1 MKKTARHL
9 FAVVLVIV
17 SVAAAPGAASEIL
30 PLSQVKPGMKGIG
43 KSVFEGPR
51 IEDFDVEILGVLRN
65 VQPGRSVILARL
77 KGRGLESTGVIQG
90 MSGSPVYIEGKLV
103 GAVALGFPFSKEAIA
118 GITPIEEMLAI
129 DGGPAARKPARGP
142 SIPIRTD
149 LTLEDLAGLYRE
161 AFSPKLSSLA
171 RGETGAPLNLPL
183 IFGGFSS
190 RAFEKARS
198 FFGPLGFEPVL
209 SGGAGQSLQAPPVPA
224 RSFRPGD
231 PVGLQLVGGD
241 LDVTSVGTVTEVE
254 GNRVLAFGHPMYN
267 LGAVDFAMTRVDVL
281 GVMPAL
287 DASFKLAATGP
298 VVGRFRE
305 DRSSGV
311 LGEFGVLPDMIPLN
325 VSLQTGPDVRKD
337 VKIKIADDK
346 ILAAGLVNLAVFSVI
361 TADVRNYG
369 NLSVD
374 FDCDV
379 YLDNGSNVHLEDLF
393 SGNYDNAPI
402 DVSGL
407 LASVVYFLN
416 NNEFKDIG
424 IFRIDLNLRTVE
436 EARACFLERVLLDK
450 YEVTPGERL
459 DIKVFARTLKE
470 ESIVEEVSV
479 LVPPL
484 PAGTEFQLV
493 VGDAVSMQGYE
504 RSQYRVQEFVPR
516 NLSQLIRIL
525 NNLRKNNRIYFKI
538 VAPKPGLFLKGEEM
552 PNLPATLK
560 GMFASPRASA
570 SAPTELTRSTLAEYQ
585 LPLPH
590 VFRGSAVIPLKIRN

>member
-1 MKKTARHL
+1 MKKTVRDL
-9 FAVVLVIV
+9 FVVFLVLV
-17 SVAAAPGAASEIL
+17 VAAAARGAGSEIL
-30 PLSQVKPGMKGIG
+30 PLSQVKAGMKGIG
-43 KSVFEGPR
+43 KSVFEGTR
-51 IEDFDVEILGVLRN
+51 IEEFEAEILGVLRN

-129 DGGPAARKPARGP
+129 DRDPATRKPARGP

-149 LTLEDLAGLYRE
+149 LTLEDFAELYRE
-161 AFSPKLSSLA
+161 AFSTKLSSLA
-171 RGETGAPLNLPL
+171 RGETGVPLNLPL
-183 IFGGFSS
+183 ILGGFSS
-190 RAFEKARS
+190 RAFEKAGS
-198 FFGPLGFEPVL
+198 FFGPLGFEPVR
-209 SGGAGQSLQAPPVPA
+209 SGGAGQSLQVPA
-224 RSFRPGD
+224 GPPQNFRPGD

-267 LGAVDFAMTRVDVL
+267 LGAVDFAMTKVDVL
-281 GVMPAL
+281 GIMPAL

-311 LGEFGVLPDMIPLN
+311 LGEVGVLPDMIPLN
-325 VSLQTGPDVRKD
+325 VSLQTGPDVRKEL
-337 VKIKIADDK
+337 KIKIADDK
-346 ILAAGLVNLAVFSVI
+346 ILAAGLVNVAVFSVI
-361 TADVRNYG
+361 TADERNYG

-374 FDCDV
+374 FDCDI
-379 YLDNGSNVHLEDLF
+379 YLDNGSSVHLEDLF

-450 YEVTPGERL
+450 YEVIPGERL
-459 DIKVFARTLKE
+459 DIKVYARTLKE
-470 ESIVEEVSV
+470 ESVVEEVSV

-484 PAGTEFQLV
+484 PAGTEFQIV
-493 VGDAVSMQGYE
+493 VGDAISMQNFE
-504 RSQYRVQEFVPR
+504 RSQYRIQEFLPR
-516 NLSQLIRIL
+516 NLGQLIRIL

-560 GMFASPRASA
+560 GMFASPRASS
-570 SAPTELTRSTLAEYQ
+570 SAPTELSRSTLSEYQ